1 MKTPVVYVWSASDQ
15 EKYQKYEEAARWLM
29 APLILL
35 GLLIF
40 IVSLWAFIEF
50 RDCSWKI
57 APPTASY
64 PVLII
69 FFIISIIILLLSA
82 YGLVIFNRE
91 DLKHMSLFIRFCT
104 LFSVL
109 SVILMIILWICTVY
123 MQSGKFTIDSM
134 QLSYI
139 CLKETSECWD
149 NIQEIEICEK
159 SKNLEGIP
167 VEAAYQEGCKNHLYS
182 RSLIYIL
189 LTSISWV
196 LCILLFLVVIFLAIH
211 LLRGL
216 KIKEKLEPIIG

>member
-149 NIQEIEICEK
+149 NIQEIHGCCGWNSPKDWKI
-159 SKNLEGIP
+159 IP
-167 VEAAYQEGCKNHLYS
+167 HSCCDY
-182 RSLIYIL
+182 YINYGK
-189 LTSISWV
+189 
-196 LCILLFLVVIFLAIH
+196 LVVIFLAIH